1 MTSPTERS
9 APSERTHVLSDLGW
23 TVNRAEDAMDGA
35 ARVYPEMHVPGTDH
49 LRVSILAAWA
59 DVLAGHLAIYSVA
72 PRVPVT
78 LELDVHLF
86 APAPTSGTVS
96 GVARAVKVGRSVFVA
111 RVDFTAGE
119 GEPIGFAGLS
129 FMAAPD
135 ERLTITM
142 PDTAGRQVL
151 AEGNRLSMPFA
162 ERAGCERVAPGTARL
177 GHADD
182 RLNASNTINGGLIA
196 LAVEEALL
204 SLSPGTTLSSLALRY
219 LQPARVGPVVAEAEV
234 REGLGQV
241 EVRDVGNENRLCVV
255 ATSRTF
261 SR

>member
-1 MTSPTERS
+1 MTTAVDDAVPNER
-9 APSERTHVLSDLGW
+9 RHVLGDLGW
-23 TVNRAEDAMDGA
+23 TVTRTEDVMRGM
-35 ARVYPEMHVPGTDH
+35 ARVYPEMHVPGTEH
-49 LRVSILAAWA
+49 LRMSILAAWA
-59 DVLAGHLAIYSVA
+59 DVLAGHLAIYSVG

-86 APAPTSGTVS
+86 APAPASGTVA
-96 GVARAVKVGRSVFVA
+96 GVAKAVKVGRSVFVA
-111 RVDFTAGE
+111 QVDFTAGE

-142 PDTAGRQVL
+142 PKNEGQL
-151 AEGNRLSMPFA
+151 MPEGNRLSVPFA
-162 ERAGCERVAPGTARL
+162 ERAGCERVTPGTAQL

-234 REGLGQV
+234 HQGLGQV
-241 EVRDVGNENRLCVV
+241 EVRDAGNENRLCVV

-261 SR
+261 TP